1 MTERDPYEVL
11 GVARD
16 ASADEIKKAYRRLA
30 REHHPDANHGGKAGV
45 AEAEF
50 KAVVAAYEVLSDPE
64 RRDRFD
70 RYGHTGSAGPGD
82 PFAGFGDIFES
93 FFGNS
98 GFGGSGS
105 PFGGGGFGGGGR
117 RRAGPV
123 TGEDLEAV
131 LEVDFEEAVFGAEEE
146 VSVRTVVAC
155 EDCEATGAAPGSG
168 PETCSGCGGAGQVQR
183 VRQSMLGQM
192 VTSTAC
198 PTCSGRG
205 QVIPDPCGTC
215 RGEGRSVED
224 RSFTVQVRAGVDE
237 GTTLR
242 LTGRGAVGPRGG
254 PAGDLYV
261 RVRVRAHPIFERHGV
276 DLLHRLHLTMTQAA
290 LGVILDYETL
300 DGVEELVIP
309 RGTATGKVFRF
320 RGRGVPH
327 LQGRGR
333 GDLVVEVHVDT
344 PAELSEEA
352 ERLLR
357 ALADERGEVVADVD
371 EGLISKIRSAFW

>member
-1 MTERDPYEVL
+1 MAERDPYEVL
-11 GVARD
+11 GVSRD
-16 ASADEIKKAYRRLA
+16 ASTDEIKKAYRRLA
-30 REHHPDANHGGKAGV
+30 RQHHPDANHGDEAGA

-50 KAVVAAYEVLSDPE
+50 KAVAAAYEVLSDPE

-98 GFGGSGS
+98 GFGGGS

-123 TGEDLEAV
+123 PGEDLESIV
-131 LEVDFEEAVFGAEEE
+131 EVDLEEAVFGAEAE
-146 VSVRTVVAC
+146 VQVRTAVAC
-155 EDCEATGAAPGSG
+155 ESCEATGAAPGSG
-168 PETCSGCGGAGQVQR
+168 PETCGGCDGAGQVQR

-192 VTSTAC
+192 VTATAC

-205 QVIPDPCGTC
+205 QVIPDPCGEC
-215 RGEGRSVED
+215 GGEGRNVEE
-224 RSFTVQVRAGVDE
+224 RTFTVQVRAGVDE

-254 PAGDLYV
+254 PTGDLYV
-261 RVRVRAHPIFERHGV
+261 RVRVRPHPVFERHGV
-276 DLLHRLHLTMTQAA
+276 DLVHRLHLPMTQAA
-290 LGVILDYETL
+290 LGVVLDYETL
-300 DGVEELVIP
+300 DGVEELVVP
-309 RGTATGKVFRF
+309 RGTTTGETFRI

-344 PAELSEEA
+344 PADLSGEA

-357 ALADERGEVVADVD
+357 ELADERGEVVADEG
-371 EGLISKIRSAFW
+371 EGLISKIRSAFR